1 MYNVIHMTKGYKHEG
16 TFHANGKI
24 IYKLDDYKLY
34 INCKQ
39 IDTDNKNFNHTCL
52 PLTSQGAT

>member
-1 MYNVIHMTKGYKHEG
+1 MTKGYKHEG